1 MKKVTIRD
9 VAREAGV
16 SVTLVSF
23 VMNAKM
29 GKDGRLDCPVNP
41 NTAARVLE
49 VAKRLG
55 YRRNNAAASLRSG
68 KSHSV
73 AVIVSDLA
81 NPFFAEICRN
91 IENIAYKDGYTVIFA
106 SSEEN
111 PEKLA
116 HLVETMVGY
125 NVEGLIVAP
134 CLGGEKAL
142 ERATN
147 IGIPTVLIDRDVP
160 GEGFGRVLVDN
171 VDAGVIATK
180 YLFHQGFG
188 KIEMLSY
195 KLGVTSLTDREF
207 GYTKAM
213 EDAGLKNEI
222 KLHRIDYDAD
232 AAKRGVIEVFRDA
245 LKRGTEA
252 FILPTKKLGVI
263 IRKIFDPAP
272 YIGLFAFRVFGVV
285 DFQQF
290 LESVS
295 FLVCFDESDIY
306 DLKKP
311 VIPHVVQPLAEI
323 AEKSFTLLQ
332 RMVDGNVPDDEKTVT
347 LKAKLVLGGR
357 FGVQP
362 TEATF

>member
-68 KSHSV
+68 KSHSI
-73 AVIVSDLA
+73 AVIVSDIA
-81 NPFFAEICRN
+81 SPFFAEICRN
-91 IENIAYKDGYTVIFA
+91 LETIAYKDGYTVIFA
-106 SSEEN
+106 SSEES

-116 HLVETMVGY
+116 HLVETMLGY

-142 ERATN
+142 ERLSDV
-147 IGIPTVLIDRDVP
+147 GIPTVLIDRDMP
-160 GEGFGRVLVDN
+160 GERFGRVMLDN
-171 VDAGVIATK
+171 FDSGWMATK

-188 KIEMLSY
+188 KIKMISY
-195 KLGVTSLTDREF
+195 KMGVTSLTDREH
-207 GYTKAM
+207 GYAAAM
-213 EDAGLKNEI
+213 EEAGLKDEI
-222 KLHRIDYDAD
+222 MLHRIEYAAD
-232 AAKRGVIEVFRDA
+232 AAKKGVIEIFRDA

-252 FILPTKKLGVI
+252 FILPTKKLAMYSFNALNVL
-263 IRKIFDPAP
+263 
-272 YIGLFAFRVFGVV
+272 GLNLPK
-285 DFQQF
+285 DF
-290 LESVS
+290 S
-295 FLVCFDESDIY
+295 FVCFDESDIY

-311 VIPHVVQPLAEI
+311 VIPHVVQPVAEI
-323 AEKSFTLLQ
+323 AERSFSLLQ
-332 RMVDGNVPDDEKTVT
+332 KMIDGNASDEEKTVI
-347 LKAKLVLGGR
+347 LNAKLVLGGR

-362 TEATF
+362 TVAVF

>member
-68 KSHSV
+68 KSRSL
-73 AVIVSDLA
+73 AVIVSDIA
-81 NPFFAEICRN
+81 SPFFAEICRN
-91 IENIAYKDGYTVIFA
+91 LEAIAYKDGYTVIFA
-106 SSEEN
+106 SSEES

-116 HLVETMVGY
+116 HLIETMVGY

-142 ERATN
+142 ERATGV
-147 IGIPTVLIDRDVP
+147 GIPTVLIDRDIP
-160 GEGFGRVLVDN
+160 GDEFGRVLLDN
-171 VDAGVIATK
+171 YDSGVMATK

-188 KIEMLSY
+188 KIEMISY
-195 KLGVTSLTDREF
+195 KLGVTSLIDREA
-207 GYTKAM
+207 GYSAAM
-213 EDAGLKNEI
+213 EDAGLKDEI
-222 KLHRIDYDAD
+222 LLHRIEYDAD
-232 AAKRGVIEVFRDA
+232 SAKKGVIEIFRDA

-252 FILPTKKLGVI
+252 FILPTKKLAMYSFNALNVL
-263 IRKIFDPAP
+263 
-272 YIGLFAFRVFGVV
+272 GLNLPK
-285 DFQQF
+285 DF
-290 LESVS
+290 S
-295 FLVCFDESDIY
+295 FVCFDESDIY

-311 VIPHVVQPLAEI
+311 VIPHVVQPVSEI
-323 AEKSFTLLQ
+323 AERSFALLQ
-332 RMVDGNVPDDEKTVT
+332 RMIEGSITAEEKTVI
-347 LKAKLVLGGR
+347 LKARLILGGR
-357 FGVQP
+357 FGVRP
-362 TEATF
+362 TQASF